1 MKAFFQKIKQNKKM
15 RALMIAIPLVVLF
28 FVCGGIIVSQVA
40 DISRLQKQESAYS
53 EQLAAQQKENDSLQ
67 AILDSD
73 DKDSYIEKKA
83 REKGYVKSDEVVF
96 YDIAGSN

>member
-15 RALMIAIPLVVLF
+15 RVLAIVVPLVVLF
-28 FVCGGIIVSQVA
+28 FVCGGIIVSQMS
-40 DISRLQKQESAYS
+40 DISRLQKQQDAYN
-53 EQLAAQQKENDSLQ
+53 EQLSAQQKENDSLQ

-73 DKDSYIEKKA
+73 DKDRYIEKKA
-83 REKGYVKSDEVVF
+83 REKGYVKSNEVVF